1 MIYVTGA
8 NGRIGRV
15 VLKRV
20 NGIAVVRRSCG
31 LPNKIVTS
39 YEVEELRKVFKD
51 AKAVLHIA
59 GSVKFND
66 KRSLWKGNVELTEKV
81 VNALPNNAKII
92 FASSIAVYGSNP
104 PYMANEKTPTNPDNY
119 YAKTKALAEEI
130 VSSHRNHVILRI
142 GTVYG
147 PHFKEYVK
155 MITLISRGLVPIV
168 GGGKNRIPFV
178 HVEDVAE
185 CFLNALR
192 KDVRGIYIVCG
203 RSERQRDIMLF
214 TAKLLRR
221 RFFILKIPKSLAKA
235 LARPLGLEEHVKVL
249 TSDRVFDTRRA
260 MKDLSFNP
268 REIWDGIKEVVNYW
282 RRLNEG
288 KCGKVHFGGHS

>member
-31 LPNKIVTS
+31 LPNEVVTS
-39 YEVEELRKVFKD
+39 YEVEELRRVFKD

-59 GSVKFND
+59 GSVKFKD
-66 KRSLWKGNVELTEKV
+66 RKSLWKGNVELTEKV
-81 VNALPNNAKII
+81 VNALPSNAKIV

-104 PYMANEKTPTNPDNY
+104 PYMANEETPINPDNY

-130 VSSHRNHVILRI
+130 VSSHRKHVILRI

-147 PHFKEYVK
+147 IQFDDYIK
-155 MITLISRGLVPIV
+155 MISLISNGFVPIV
-168 GGGKNRIPFV
+168 GSGENRIPFV

-185 CFLNALR
+185 CFLNSLR
-192 KDVRGIYIVCG
+192 EDVRGVYVVCG
-203 RSERQRDIMLF
+203 KSERLRDIMVF

-221 RFFILKIPKSLAKA
+221 RFFILRIPKSLAKA
-235 LARPLGLEEHVKVL
+235 LAKPIGLEEHVKVL
-249 TSDRVFDTRRA
+249 TSDRVFDIRKA
-260 MKDLSFNP
+260 MRDLSFNP
-268 REIWDGIKEVVNYW
+268 REIWDGIREVVDYW

-288 KCGKVHFGGHS
+288 KGGKVHLGEHS